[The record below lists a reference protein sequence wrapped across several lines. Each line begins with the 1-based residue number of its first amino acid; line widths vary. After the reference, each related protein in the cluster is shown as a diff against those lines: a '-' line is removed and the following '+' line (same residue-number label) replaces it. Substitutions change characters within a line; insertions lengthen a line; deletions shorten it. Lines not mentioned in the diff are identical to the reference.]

1 MFDRLIILSRLEIG
15 AIIGIVVVAVVVLLV
30 VIILSWWIATM
41 NRFRKNEVKVKEA
54 SSGIG
59 VALTKRYDLLTKSL
73 ATVKGYT
80 KHETETLEKIV
91 SLRKSN
97 MNDLTINEKNK
108 LNEELDTLEKNLNL
122 VVENYPDLKADSQF
136 LTLQNQISEAEDQL
150 QAARRIYNSN
160 VSIFNQR
167 RVSFPSSIVANAI
180 GYKKDLEFF
189 VASENKKEDVE
200 ITF

>member
-41 NRFRKNEVKVKEA
+41 NWFRKNEVKVKEA
-54 SSGIG
+54 SSGID

-97 MNDLTINEKNK
+97 MNDLTIDEKNK

>member
-1 MFDRLIILSRLEIG
+1 MFDKLIILSGLGIG
-15 AIIGIVVVAVVVLLV
+15 AIVCIVVAAVIVLL
-30 VIILSWWIATM
+30 ILIVLAWWIATM
-41 NRFRKNEVKVKEA
+41 NWFRKNEVKVKEA
-54 SSGIG
+54 SSGID

-80 KHETETLEKIV
+80 KHESETLEKII
-91 SLRKSN
+91 SLRKTN
-97 MNDLTINEKNK
+97 ANDLTIEEKNK
-108 LNEELDTLEKNLNL
+108 LNEELDTLERNLNV

-150 QAARRIYNSN
+150 QASRRIYNSN
-160 VSIFNQR
+160 VSIFNQK

-189 VASENKKEDVE
+189 AASENKKEDVE

>member
-1 MFDRLIILSRLEIG
+1 MFDRLIILSGLEIG

-30 VIILSWWIATM
+30 VIILSWWIVTM
-41 NRFRKNEVKVKEA
+41 NWFRKNEVKVKEA
-54 SSGIG
+54 SSGID

-97 MNDLTINEKNK
+97 MNDLTIDEKNK

-160 VSIFNQR
+160 VSIFNQK
-167 RVSFPSSIVANAI
+167 RVSFPTSIVANAI

-189 VASENKKEDVE
+189 IASENKKEDVE

>member
-41 NRFRKNEVKVKEA
+41 NWFRKNEVKVKEA
-54 SSGIG
+54 SSGID